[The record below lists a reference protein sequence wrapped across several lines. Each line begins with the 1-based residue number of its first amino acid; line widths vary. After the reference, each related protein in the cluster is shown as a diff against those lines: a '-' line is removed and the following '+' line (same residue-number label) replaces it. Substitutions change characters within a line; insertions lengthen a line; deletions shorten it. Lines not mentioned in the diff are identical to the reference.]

1 MGLGDNSNSSKE
13 FKVKLYNAME
23 SDKGLNSGKGLDKGK
38 GIDKGSP
45 DNNKSFET
53 EADPDAMCLDKDKDR
68 VADSTYDRNKGKS
81 VSRFTLGPGY
91 AVEPHNAH

>member
-1 MGLGDNSNSSKE
+1 MALGYNSSKE

-38 GIDKGSP
+38 SIDKGSS

-53 EADPDAMCLDKDKDR
+53 EADPDAMCLDKDR
-68 VADSTYDRNKGKS
+68 ATNPTYDENKGKS

>member
-1 MGLGDNSNSSKE
+1 MTLGNDSSKE

-23 SDKGLNSGKGLDKGK
+23 SDKGLNSGRGLDKGK
-38 GIDKGSP
+38 GIDRGSL
-45 DNNKSFET
+45 DNNKSVET
-53 EADPDAMCLDKDKDR
+53 ESDPDAMCLDKDRATDTT
-68 VADSTYDRNKGKS
+68 SHGNKGKS